1 VKTDHLHVGVNR
13 SALCVGMWLLLVAGL
28 PAAEPARPADE
39 AKASDDELRIKGVF
53 DSALPGTEKKHH
65 LKLIVHPHFGDFHR
79 HDNLRVPLGL
89 RYGINERWEVTGEV
103 EAYFSH
109 GFGDTTWWEQSGF
122 SNVHFGTKYQLA
134 TVVLP
139 GWETA
144 VGFDYLTPVGNPP
157 TDISDGLSH
166 FSYYTTFSRNLPNRP
181 DWRVFWGV
189 GADNV
194 STTGRPVVL
203 DKNDLG
209 DDSVSVSGGFVW
221 QRKALS
227 YTLEMSYAS
236 TRLTGVN
243 DRDVFTIR
251 PGIVWKIPPKY
262 IFNAKGRW
270 LVGVGTRISYGA
282 DGADYGISAKLRGS
296 FDFKNWWRR
305 KFSKESK

>member
-1 VKTDHLHVGVNR
+1 MRNVIWLG
-13 SALCVGMWLLLVAGL
+13 LCLWGGSWLRAQ
-28 PAAEPARPADE
+28 EPVQQVDE

-65 LKLIVHPHFGDFHR
+65 LKLIVRPHFGDFHR

-89 RYGINERWEVTGEV
+89 RYGINERWEITGEV

-109 GFGDTTWWEQSGF
+109 GFGDTSWWEQHGF

-134 TVVLP
+134 TVLLP
-139 GWETA
+139 GWDTA

-157 TDISDGLSH
+157 PDISDGLAH
-166 FSYYTTFSRNLPNRP
+166 FSYYTTFSRNLPNWP
-181 DWRVFWGV
+181 NWRVFWGV
-189 GADNV
+189 GADHV

-203 DKNDLG
+203 DKNELG

-236 TRLTGVN
+236 TRLTGAI

-251 PGIVWKIPPKY
+251 PGIVWKIPPQY

-270 LVGVGTRISYGA
+270 LIGLGTRISYGS

-296 FDFKNWWRR
+296 FDFKNWWRSKFR
-305 KFSKESK
+305 KDPK